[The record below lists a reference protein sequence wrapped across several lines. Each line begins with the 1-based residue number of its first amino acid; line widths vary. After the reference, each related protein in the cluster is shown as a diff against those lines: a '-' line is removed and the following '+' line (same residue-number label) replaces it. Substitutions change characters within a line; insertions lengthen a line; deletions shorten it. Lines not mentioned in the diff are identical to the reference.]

1 MAVAQYYL
9 NMKKLLAFSGS
20 PRLNGNSVAML
31 DHFLAGARKEGSE
44 GDVIRVQ
51 DLNLV
56 YCSGCLR
63 CNILKRCSMRNDDWE
78 SVSGRILESDVLVF
92 ASPVYFHHLT
102 ASLKKMLDRFRSFTH
117 VQITESGLIH
127 TPHHSWNKDFVL
139 LLTMGSPDPAE
150 AQPVIDL
157 FRFMTEMLG
166 DGNRLHVI
174 CGTRLAV
181 SRQVMR
187 SEQELVELYPKLG
200 LPENLAGRDYRT
212 NQSVLSECEALGE
225 RLAGR

>member
-1 MAVAQYYL
+1 MAAAQYYL

-31 DHFLAGARKEGSE
+31 DHFLAGAGKEGSE
-44 GDVIRVQ
+44 VDVVRAQ
-51 DLNLV
+51 DLNLE

-78 SVSGRILESDVLVF
+78 STRSRILESDVLVF
-92 ASPVYFHHLT
+92 ATPVYFHHLT

-127 TPHHSWNKDFVL
+127 TPHHTWNKDFVL
-139 LLTMGSPDPAE
+139 LLAMGSPDSAE

-166 DGNRLHVI
+166 EGNRLHVI

-181 SRQVMR
+181 SRQVIR
-187 SEQELVELYPKLG
+187 TEQELLELYPKLG
-200 LPENLAGRDYRT
+200 LPASLAKQDYLTNLA
-212 NQSVLSECEALGE
+212 VLSECEALGE
-225 RLAGR
+225 RLAGG